1 MTIHRLTMLAGSVL
15 TAGILAAQPATAQE
29 LVFGSWTPAREYQ
42 NAHVM
47 PDIFKTIEAETKG
60 AIKWKLVPGGQ
71 LADGKTT
78 FTAVKDGLIQAGLAV
93 PNYVPNTVPALFMI
107 YSTVILGHSD
117 VVATSAAAMETVY
130 FNCPDCLAEV
140 KKLNAVPLGGWTTSA
155 YVLACREPVKSL
167 ADLKGKRIRASGGN
181 AEMFKQA
188 GAVPVG
194 ATLVEAVGLLQRGGL
209 DCQHGIAD
217 WLRTFGYADFAK
229 YVTDIPLGL
238 TGPAIGMYMNRDT
251 WNKFTPEQKR
261 LHMKQAALMSAKMAI
276 GNFIIAEEQA
286 LNSVMKEKGVQLV
299 KPDPDFARM
308 TTEYKKTERAHNV
321 EIGKKFGLKDPGAI
335 IDAYEKSVEK
345 WRKISAEVGRD
356 VNKLAEVLDREI
368 YSKVDLDKL

>member
-1 MTIHRLTMLAGSVL
+1 MIAHRAMALCGVALVASFLT
-15 TAGILAAQPATAQE
+15 AQPARSQE
-29 LVFGSWTPAREYQ
+29 LIFGSWTPAREYQ
-42 NAHVM
+42 NAQVM
-47 PDIFKTIEAETKG
+47 PGIFKTIEQETKG

-93 PNYVPNTVPALFMI
+93 PTYVPNTVPALFMI
-107 YSTVILGHSD
+107 YSTVVLGHND
-117 VVATSAAAMETVY
+117 VVATSAAAMDTVY
-130 FNCPDCLAEV
+130 FNCPECLDEV

-167 ADLKGKRIRASGGN
+167 ADLKGKRIRATGGN
-181 AEMFKQA
+181 AEMFKMA

-194 ATLVEAVGLLQRGGL
+194 ATLVEAVSLLQRGGL

-229 YVTDIPLGL
+229 NVTDFPLGL
-238 TGPAIGMYMNRDT
+238 TGPAIGMFVNRDT

-276 GNFIIAEEQA
+276 GNFIITEEQG
-286 LNSVMKEKGVQLV
+286 LQTVMKEKGVQLI
-299 KPDPDFARM
+299 KPDADFEKVA
-308 TTEYKKTERAHNV
+308 TEYKKTERARNV
-321 EIGKKFGLKDPGAI
+321 EIGKGFGLKDPGAI
-335 IDAYEKSVEK
+335 IDAYEKNVEK

-356 VNKLAEVLDREI
+356 VDKLADVLDKEI
-368 YSKVDLDKL
+368 YSKIDLSKL

>member
-1 MTIHRLTMLAGSVL
+1 MIAHRAMALCGVALVASFLT
-15 TAGILAAQPATAQE
+15 AQPATSQE
-29 LVFGSWTPAREYQ
+29 LIFGSWTPAREYQ
-42 NAHVM
+42 NAQVM
-47 PDIFKTIEAETKG
+47 PGIFKTIEQETKG

-93 PNYVPNTVPALFMI
+93 PTYVPNTVPALFMI
-107 YSTVILGHSD
+107 YSTVVLGHND
-117 VVATSAAAMETVY
+117 VVATSAAAMDTVY
-130 FNCPDCLAEV
+130 FNCPECLDEV

-167 ADLKGKRIRASGGN
+167 ADLKGKRIRATGGN
-181 AEMFKQA
+181 AEMFKMA

-194 ATLVEAVGLLQRGGL
+194 ATLVEAVSLLQRGGL

-229 YVTDIPLGL
+229 NVTDFPLGL
-238 TGPAIGMYMNRDT
+238 TGPAIGMFVNRDT

-276 GNFIIAEEQA
+276 GNFIITEEQG
-286 LNSVMKEKGVQLV
+286 LQTVMKEKGVQLI
-299 KPDPDFARM
+299 KPDADFEKVA
-308 TTEYKKTERAHNV
+308 TEYKKTERARNV
-321 EIGKKFGLKDPGAI
+321 EIGKGFGLKDPGAI
-335 IDAYEKSVEK
+335 IDAYEKNVEK

-356 VNKLAEVLDREI
+356 VDKLADVLDKEI
-368 YSKVDLDKL
+368 YSKIDLSKL